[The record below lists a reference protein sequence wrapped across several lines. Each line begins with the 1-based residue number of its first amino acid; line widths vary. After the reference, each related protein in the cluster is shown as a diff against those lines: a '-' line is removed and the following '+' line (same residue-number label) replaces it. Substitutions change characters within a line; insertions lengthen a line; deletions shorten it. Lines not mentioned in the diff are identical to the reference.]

1 MRLTVKVMDVQFDIE
16 VGKGQQQARWLG
28 LVAASRYAEQASSP
42 GTFLLP
48 TSVKTIDNRAIQPHQ
63 TLRAAAVHGGGIAK
77 AFETLGISDVKQQQ
91 SDLWRQE
98 AYEKGSNLVRCRVRW
113 IPGKLHLNELPV
125 KVCGNYMVDNKWLKL
140 FPQAEFGGPFDLPLE
155 AVDAGDGAGYH
166 WDALIRAP
174 PGTAV
179 FKFVLPDG
187 KKIVC
192 NNIPVI
198 GNTEDDHAQNIMH
211 FKWDAPIVEDPEFAF
226 DKVSTVSSGGRA
238 ASKDPRFRGD
248 WEKLKLTWLEGED
261 QANVKD
267 VLIEFYEALIDLFD
281 SYAFMGV
288 QGEGGGVSMSVLSV
302 ASSAA
307 GEGEGSTIGADDFKH
322 LMEGGVIDWSP
333 TIKGWLCEINPA
345 LFSTSRL
352 CLQQRLE
359 RYQYLDLLVRV
370 AIRVSGHTQ
379 DGVPPADEAVFQFIK
394 EVLLPVMDEYDED
407 YIRRQAVEKENLIV
421 LQKYRTTLRSLHFLL
436 QQPCPFEDDEML
448 VAQDS
453 LEFVL
458 KLCSEGYYT
467 GEGEHVPTPEGI
479 LTGEERLERQ
489 HVDSM
494 LRMYDGHLADVL
506 RKRPMNTEK
515 CGMYFW
521 EFFEMFMYLCDSI
534 KSSVAIHDAIPR
546 TLGTLMAML
555 DHMTSHGIQLP
566 RRDGHSLDL
575 TGAF

>member
-63 TLRAAAVHGGGIAK
+63 TLRAAAVHGDTIVVDLSVRGDVLARMVNCEDTIYANLQPAAGGIAK

-179 FKFVLPDG
+179 FKKLLSANQFVLPDG

-238 ASKDPRFRGD
+238 AS
-248 WEKLKLTWLEGED
+248 
-261 QANVKD
+261 V
-267 VLIEFYEALIDLFD
+267 
-281 SYAFMGV
+281 
-288 QGEGGGVSMSVLSV
+288 
-302 ASSAA
+302 
-307 GEGEGSTIGADDFKH
+307 
-322 LMEGGVIDWSP
+322 
-333 TIKGWLCEINPA
+333 
-345 LFSTSRL
+345 
-352 CLQQRLE
+352 
-359 RYQYLDLLVRV
+359 
-370 AIRVSGHTQ
+370 
-379 DGVPPADEAVFQFIK
+379 
-394 EVLLPVMDEYDED
+394 
-407 YIRRQAVEKENLIV
+407 
-421 LQKYRTTLRSLHFLL
+421 
-436 QQPCPFEDDEML
+436 
-448 VAQDS
+448 
-453 LEFVL
+453 
-458 KLCSEGYYT
+458 
-467 GEGEHVPTPEGI
+467 
-479 LTGEERLERQ
+479 
-489 HVDSM
+489 
-494 LRMYDGHLADVL
+494 
-506 RKRPMNTEK
+506 
-515 CGMYFW
+515 
-521 EFFEMFMYLCDSI
+521 
-534 KSSVAIHDAIPR
+534 
-546 TLGTLMAML
+546 
-555 DHMTSHGIQLP
+555 
-566 RRDGHSLDL
+566 
-575 TGAF
+575 

>member
-1 MRLTVKVMDVQFDIE
+1 YPNLQP
-16 VGKGQQQARWLG
+16 
-28 LVAASRYAEQASSP
+28 AA
-42 GTFLLP
+42 
-48 TSVKTIDNRAIQPHQ
+48 
-63 TLRAAAVHGGGIAK
+63 GGIAK
-77 AFETLGISDVKQQQ
+77 AFETLGVSDVKQQQ

-98 AYEKGSNLVRCRVRW
+98 AYGKGSNLVRCRIRW

-125 KVCGNYMVDNKWLKL
+125 RVCGNYMVDNKWLKL
-140 FPQAEFGGPFDLPLE
+140 FPQAEFGGPFELPLE

-179 FKFVLPDG
+179 FKFVLPNG
-187 KKIVC
+187 EKIVC
-192 NNIPVI
+192 DNIPVI
-198 GNTEDDHAQNIMH
+198 GNTEHDHAQNIMH
-211 FKWDAPIVEDPEFAF
+211 FQWDAPIVEDPECEF
-226 DKVSTVSSGGRA
+226 DKASTVSSGGRA

-281 SYAFMGV
+281 SYAFTGV

-322 LMEGGVIDWSP
+322 LMIQCGLLTGQEGGVIDWSP

-370 AIRVSGHTQ
+370 AIRVSGRTQ

-394 EVLLPVMDEYDED
+394 ELLLPVMDELPFSYQMNGDGLSVRYDED

-421 LQKYRTTLRSLHFLL
+421 LQKYRTTLRSLHSLL

-494 LRMYDGHLADVL
+494 LQIYDGHLADVL
-506 RKRPMNTEK
+506 RKRPVNTDK

-534 KSSVAIHDAIPR
+534 KSSVAIHDAIPK

-555 DHMTSHGIQLP
+555 DHMTSHGIQIP
-566 RRDGHSLDL
+566 RIYDDGGDIFL
-575 TGAF
+575 TRPV